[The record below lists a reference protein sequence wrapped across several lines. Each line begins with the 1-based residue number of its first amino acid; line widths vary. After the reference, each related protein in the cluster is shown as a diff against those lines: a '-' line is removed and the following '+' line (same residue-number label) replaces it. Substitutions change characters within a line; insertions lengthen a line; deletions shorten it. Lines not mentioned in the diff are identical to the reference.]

1 MRLFMARCSWR
12 EHKGARATTFVGLH
26 GGGRI
31 ERAVRVSGAS
41 VLLVHTCGCRKGWSV
56 PPGVCMKV
64 GSSSEGTANMEKKER
79 QAAQSTGLP
88 LTVHVGADYVDNLTQ
103 NSST

>member
-1 MRLFMARCSWR
+1 
-12 EHKGARATTFVGLH
+12 
-26 GGGRI
+26 
-31 ERAVRVSGAS
+31 
-41 VLLVHTCGCRKGWSV
+41 
-56 PPGVCMKV
+56 MKV